1 MRPDAVRP
9 MTIGSPPIVP
19 SPRTMAGNDF
29 IQHEHVASEGRQADL
44 SRVGRDADP
53 SGRAGPDDRFGVSGA
68 AEVVVQVAALRHPV
82 QKRPQQWRH
91 GL

>member
-44 SRVGRDADP
+44 SRP
-53 SGRAGPDDRFGVSGA
+53 ESGRCERSLRAQSSVAG
-68 AEVVVQVAALRHPV
+68 
-82 QKRPQQWRH
+82 
-91 GL
+91 